1 MTRFRLP
8 RPPSLATLKAAADV
22 ARDWAAIGSAPVVT
36 SIAVWLICILAYA
49 AWPADTAE
57 QRLHYLGWLAIL
69 TVLLLAYCVFFYQ
82 RRTINARVETRLGSI
97 DLDDVTNG
105 QSVTVAATAT
115 ATATPAAQP
124 EAGPSPDP
132 AAKP

>member
-1 MTRFRLP
+1 VSRFRLP

-22 ARDWAAIGSAPVVT
+22 ARDWSAIGSAPVVT
-36 SIAVWLICILAYA
+36 LIAVWLICILAYA

-105 QSVTVAATAT
+105 QSVTVAATA
-115 ATATPAAQP
+115 APAAAP
-124 EAGPSPDP
+124 DAGPAPDP

>member
-1 MTRFRLP
+1 MSRFRLP

-22 ARDWAAIGSAPVVT
+22 ARDWSAIGSAPVVT
-36 SIAVWLICILAYA
+36 LIAVWLICILAYA

-105 QSVTVAATAT
+105 QSVTVAATA
-115 ATATPAAQP
+115 APAAAP
-124 EAGPSPDP
+124 DAGPAPDP

>member
-1 MTRFRLP
+1 
-8 RPPSLATLKAAADV
+8 V
-22 ARDWAAIGSAPVVT
+22 ARDWSAIGSAPVVT
-36 SIAVWLICILAYA
+36 LIAVWLICILAYA

-105 QSVTVAATAT
+105 QSVTVAATA
-115 ATATPAAQP
+115 APAAAP
-124 EAGPSPDP
+124 DAGPAPDP